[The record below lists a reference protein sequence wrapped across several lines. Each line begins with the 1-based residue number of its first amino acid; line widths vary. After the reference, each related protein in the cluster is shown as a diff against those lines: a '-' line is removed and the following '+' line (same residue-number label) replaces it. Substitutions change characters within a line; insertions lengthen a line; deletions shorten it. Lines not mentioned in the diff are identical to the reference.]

1 MKIWKIKQYLPA
13 LLLYVQRRLEGERG
27 FLVAVRTRDICGV
40 DKRCGMAVHSLMMRL
55 VEKGLAR
62 QFKKGN
68 IPNREEG
75 CEGGLNSF
83 EEVDMT
89 TAARRIRTVAAVF
102 ELSQKLG
109 ILQYV
114 EYEPPPREWCTN
126 DGCLYEGLL
135 TAEGCRRGVCVRY
148 RVWVHSRD
156 RRTWGAKERWRR
168 RRDEEAGGC
177 IRQQV
182 ADALWE
188 LAEKYDVG
196 VWYEYVRVGVGVN
209 QYDVFCGVVVNGVR
223 LDQPYCRAV
232 EECVEEMLREYKR
245 ELERL
250 REPPE
255 PALVIKIDPAEELL
269 KEWPELQAFGVEW
282 VRKWLDLRERLM
294 EIAKVMR
301 RFPWMA
307 DVVRQRPV
315 SILHPY
321 MIEVYVAKDG
331 SEACISLTPPKAYC
345 AQNGAVKETRLELE
359 FSRYETYE
367 GKIKEVY
374 RPKGLLAFAAAA
386 KEYVRVL

>member
-1 MKIWKIKQYLPA
+1 
-13 LLLYVQRRLEGERG
+13 
-27 FLVAVRTRDICGV
+27 
-40 DKRCGMAVHSLMMRL
+40 
-55 VEKGLAR
+55 
-62 QFKKGN
+62 
-68 IPNREEG
+68 
-75 CEGGLNSF
+75 
-83 EEVDMT
+83 MT
-89 TAARRIRTVAAVF
+89 EAARTIRTTAAVF
-102 ELSQKLG
+102 ELPQKLG

-114 EYEPPPREWCTN
+114 EYEPPPREWCAN
-126 DGCLYEGLL
+126 DGCLYEGVL
-135 TAEGCRRGVCVRY
+135 TAEGCRRGVCIKY

-156 RRTWGAKERWRR
+156 RRTWGAKEKWRK

-232 EECVEEMLREYKR
+232 KECVEEMLRDYGR

-255 PALVIKIDPAEELL
+255 PVLVIKIDPVEELL
-269 KEWPELQAFGVEW
+269 REWPELSAFGVEW
-282 VRKWLDLRERLM
+282 VRKWLDLRDRLV
-294 EIAKVMR
+294 EIAKVLR
-301 RFPWMA
+301 RFPWMVE
-307 DVVRQRPV
+307 VVRQRPM

-321 MIEVYVAKDG
+321 MVEVYVAVDG
-331 SEACISLTPPKAYC
+331 SEVCISLTSSKAFC
-345 AQNGAVKETRLELE
+345 ARNGAIRETRLELE
-359 FSRYETYE
+359 FKRYETYE
-367 GKIKEVY
+367 EKMREVY

-386 KEYVRVL
+386 REYVKML